1 MLDVGEAEIVCRTL
15 ITFGIEVEHA
25 GREGSPG
32 RSGNL
37 DVQKLGRFLLGTFTK
52 GDRGSSNT
60 PHHAWR

>member
-37 DVQKLGRFLLGTFTK
+37 DVQETWKVSAWYIHK
-52 GDRGSSNT
+52 G
-60 PHHAWR
+60 